1 MRIGRQD
8 AGEEAVDLLIGFGE
22 LVAVRL
28 LAVRLYGKL
37 ADCIHE
43 GVAVEEPVDAAAM
56 GAAGAGA
63 LCALEDLD
71 NLQPRQKIRH
81 DLQVLAQQ
89 QELVRGHVAA
99 AVLDDWRAIGI
110 SERVLGLS
118 EAAHGGAEA
127 LHGAVGREQRGELVD
142 GGRGA
147 LGAAGT
153 SVKRVLG
160 GDGAV
165 RGLRPVLAPRPLP
178 RSREAPPG
186 VRLVARLRR
195 LGLAFVL
202 VLLELA
208 QGEGR
213 QQRPVRSGALHPG
226 RRRQTGT
233 PVGRLRRVAAG
244 RELREAALSAG
255 SAQRERRPKG
265 VLGVPVEGPLAQP
278 HSALAPPR
286 AAGLAEVPAAEG
298 AEEVPEGRL
307 EVVQHEEHVGVE
319 HVVRVVVLGLL
330 WRGSRHPRDHV
341 RQGGLAVEVR
351 PDGQGSEV

>member
-71 NLQPRQKIRH
+71 NLQPRQEIRH

-89 QELVRGHVAA
+89 QELVRGHVVA

-127 LHGAVGREQRGELVD
+127 LHGAVGREQRGELVY
-142 GGRGA
+142 GRRGA
-147 LGAAGT
+147 LGAAGA

-160 GDGAV
+160 GDSAV
-165 RGLRPVLAPRPLP
+165 RRLQPVLAPRALP
-178 RSREAPPG
+178 WSREAPPG
-186 VRLVARLRR
+186 VRLVVRL
-195 LGLAFVL
+195 VL

-244 RELREAALSAG
+244 RELREAALSTG

-265 VLGVPVEGPLAQP
+265 VLGVPPEGPLAQP